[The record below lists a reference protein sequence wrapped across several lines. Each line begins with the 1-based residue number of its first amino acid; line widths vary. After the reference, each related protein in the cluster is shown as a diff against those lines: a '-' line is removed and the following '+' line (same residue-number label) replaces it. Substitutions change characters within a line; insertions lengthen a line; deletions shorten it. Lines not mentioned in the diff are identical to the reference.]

1 MSTFELGSDGVGE
14 MDDFEDGSVHSN
26 LSSSDTIELAEK
38 VLLKSA
44 LKMQKD
50 AQDKLM
56 QRGKK
61 EVVKIIRTTAKIAKT
76 SKAQKRAR

>member
-1 MSTFELGSDGVGE
+1 M
-14 MDDFEDGSVHSN
+14 HSN

-38 VLLKSA
+38 VLLSA

-61 EVVKIIRTTAKIAKT
+61 GSGKIIRTTAKI
-76 SKAQKRAR
+76 